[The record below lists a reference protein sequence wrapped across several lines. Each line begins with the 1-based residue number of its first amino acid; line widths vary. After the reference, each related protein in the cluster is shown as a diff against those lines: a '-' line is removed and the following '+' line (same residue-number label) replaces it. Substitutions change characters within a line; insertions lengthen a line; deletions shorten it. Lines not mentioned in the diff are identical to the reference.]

1 MEKDV
6 EKRFDFQDQLL
17 EKMYNSVEKT
27 RKYFMWTLIIS
38 GVMFLIP
45 LIILIFVLPG
55 FIDGYIS
62 ALGGI

>member
-1 MEKDV
+1 MEKDI
-6 EKRFDFQDQLL
+6 EKRFDFQDQIL

-27 RKYFMWTLIIS
+27 RKYFLWTLIAS

-45 LIILIFVLPG
+45 LMILIFVLPG